1 MKNTAGREMPLTANA
16 RRYNQG
22 SYKKSTYLPPKICMP
37 RRAAI
42 RINKNN
48 KKIRLTIDLMLLTR
62 EVARFL
68 SDRQCL

>member
-1 MKNTAGREMPLTANA
+1 ML
-16 RRYNQG
+16 
-22 SYKKSTYLPPKICMP
+22 KSHNKVTYLPPKICMP

-42 RINKNN
+42 RINKNSR
-48 KKIRLTIDLMLLTR
+48 KIRLTIDLILLTR

>member
-1 MKNTAGREMPLTANA
+1 MRNVKGHN
-16 RRYNQG
+16 
-22 SYKKSTYLPPKICMP
+22 KSTYLPPKICMP

-48 KKIRLTIDLMLLTR
+48 RKIRLTIDLMLLTR